1 MRELEGMSTNIH
13 TCRSGL
19 SPSMG
24 RISVRCPLTF
34 QQHDW
39 RESPK
44 QRASTLGWGCMRG
57 FTSIYERSDNEVPG
71 LNNKGALACT
81 WYSCDKTR
89 DKMHH
94 VEVTVNSYS
103 YKRLMYLD
111 VDILPICST
120 VPLLSMVLPISLQYR
135 GQPFIQYRGQSKT
148 AACCMATLGH
158 ILLLV
163 VGAAA
168 ELGAM
173 CRAMKVNFAVL
184 LNNKITC

>member
-1 MRELEGMSTNIH
+1 MTSI
-13 TCRSGL
+13 S
-19 SPSMG
+19 
-24 RISVRCPLTF
+24 RISKLAVRCPLTF

-44 QRASTLGWGCMRG
+44 QRACTLGRGCMRG

-81 WYSCDKTR
+81 WYSYDKIKTR

-94 VEVTVNSYS
+94 VEVTVSSYS
-103 YKRLMYLD
+103 YKCLMYLD
-111 VDILPICST
+111 VDVVPICST
-120 VPLLSMVLPISLQYR
+120 TPLLSMVLLISLQYR

-163 VGAAA
+163 VGGAAGLA
-168 ELGAM
+168 AM

-184 LNNKITC
+184 LNNKITCSFIK